1 MKPPIQR
8 YMAIFAKG
16 REMAQVSIEA
26 RSDRAAARIAA
37 SMRYRDVGFL
47 TPVLKLDSLLRYVHG
62 AWHGERGLDE
72 LVEREIRRE
81 RRAA

>member
-1 MKPPIQR
+1 MKPPIRR

-26 RSDRAAARIAA
+26 RSDRAAARIA
-37 SMRYRDVGFL
+37 SRMRFRDVGYL
-47 TPVLKLDSLLRYVHG
+47 TPVVRLESLLRYQHG
-62 AWHGERGLDE
+62 AWHGERGLNA
-72 LVEREIRRE
+72 LVERENLR

>member
-1 MKPPIQR
+1 MKPPIHR

-16 REMAQVSIEA
+16 REMAQMSIEA
-26 RSDRAAARIAA
+26 RSDRAAARIAGK
-37 SMRYRDVGFL
+37 MRYRDVGYL
-47 TPVLKLDSLLRYVHG
+47 TPVVRIESLLRYVQG

-72 LVEREIRRE
+72 LIERENQR